1 VLRDFLAGCPTPVAA
16 EGVLTA
22 SYWTPL
28 DAPPQNTV
36 DALIA
41 DLFCH
46 PSISAVVGPAIGA
59 EWWWQDVDETD
70 PPKVYH
76 KDCNIFLEHD
86 EATKLFPDWSSVLY
100 LTDIGGATAMF
111 ENDEVLS
118 VWPSPGRY
126 LLFPGFWLHCVLHP
140 EEWLPG
146 DRITLLINWWS
157 REPKGLCPSPALGL
171 PTTWRPALSAAT
183 ANAPEAGPKM
193 PWDFMGL
200 GFRV

>member
-1 VLRDFLAGCPTPVAA
+1 MARPNASVLESLVAPETVRVLRDFLAGCPTPVAA

-111 ENDEVLS
+111 ENDEVH
-118 VWPSPGRY
+118 GRSY
-126 LLFPGFWLHCVLHP
+126 LCGPRQEGICSFPAFGCTACS
-140 EEWLPG
+140 
-146 DRITLLINWWS
+146 I
-157 REPKGLCPSPALGL
+157 PKSGC
-171 PTTWRPALSAAT
+171 
-183 ANAPEAGPKM
+183 
-193 PWDFMGL
+193 
-200 GFRV
+200 RVIG